1 MAAPRVNIYGFPH
14 KGLRNGL
21 SQLMFQVS
29 KTDVT
34 SQASVAELKSL
45 SSTLVELLDLHQQ
58 AEDSVVLKDLETRV
72 PGSTTKNHADH
83 DELYAK
89 VAAFAAHIDGIEAGD
104 SMAVTQQA
112 LDMVASFCSEY
123 LMHMA
128 EEEGEINEVIW
139 AHFTDEE
146 ILQWQGQIMGK
157 LTPDQKMDW
166 FRFIVPALNPMERQ
180 IMLGGV
186 KEVLPPEAYQ
196 GILNMLSNYMSADEL
211 APLAA

>member
-1 MAAPRVNIYGFPH
+1 MSAPRVNIYGFPH

-21 SQLMFQVS
+21 SQLMFQAS

-34 SQASVAELKSL
+34 SEASVAELKEL
-45 SSTLVELLDLHQQ
+45 TATLVELLDLHQS
-58 AEDSVVLKDLETRV
+58 AEDSVVLSHLESRV
-72 PGSTTKNHADH
+72 PGSTEKNHADH
-83 DELYAK
+83 DALHAK
-89 VAAFAAHIDGIEAGD
+89 VAAFAAHIQDIQHGD
-104 SMAVTQQA
+104 SMAMTQQA
-112 LDMVASFCSEY
+112 LDMVASFSSEY

-128 EEEGEINEVIW
+128 EEENEINEVIW
-139 AHFTDEE
+139 ANFSDEE
-146 ILQWQGQIMGK
+146 ILQWQGEIMGK
-157 LTPDQKMDW
+157 LTPEQKMNW

-196 GILNMLSNYMSADEL
+196 GILDMLSNYMPADEI